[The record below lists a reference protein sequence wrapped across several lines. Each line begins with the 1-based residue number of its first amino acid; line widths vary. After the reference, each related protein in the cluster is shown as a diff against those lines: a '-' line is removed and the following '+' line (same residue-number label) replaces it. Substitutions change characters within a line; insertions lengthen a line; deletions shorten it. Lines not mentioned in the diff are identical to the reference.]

1 MGLTRAEAGRKVVH
15 IAAGA
20 FALLLRWLTWREA
33 ALMAVAAFLFNWR
46 LLPLLGGRALW
57 RAAPG
62 TGRHDAGILLYP
74 LAVLALVLVFR
85 HDLWIAAVVWGI
97 LACGDG
103 MATLAGRTLGGP
115 ALPWN
120 TRKTWVGLAAFVIS
134 GAAAAAGLYVWTLRM
149 PASALLA
156 PWVLAGSVLVA
167 LVCGLVESLPLELD
181 DNVRVPLAGGLVLA
195 VLREAKAGRLGAAA
209 EAEAAVAGFALT
221 AAFAAVAWRAG
232 ALDAAG
238 AVSTAIVG
246 AVITAGAGWGGLAVM
261 VTFFVIGSAATRLG
275 YGRKAARG
283 IAQERGGARGWR
295 SVWANGAVPAAL
307 ALAALFAVPD
317 RQGTWA
323 LAYAAAVATAAA
335 DTCSSE
341 IGKAWGRRTVGAL
354 TWRAV
359 APGTEGGVSLEGT
372 LGGLVGAAL
381 VGVVGAATGLYPPRF
396 LAVVAAAGLLGCL
409 VESVAGALVR
419 TRSSL
424 GNHALNVLNTAVGAV
439 LGVLLAGL
447 LR

>member
-1 MGLTRAEAGRKVVH
+1 VGLTRAEAGRKVVH

-20 FALLLRWLTWREA
+20 FALLLRWLSWREA

-62 TGRHDAGILLYP
+62 AVRHDAGILLYP

-103 MATLAGRTLGGP
+103 TATLAGRALGGP

-120 TRKTWVGLAAFVIS
+120 ARKTWTGLAAFVIA
-134 GAAAAAGLYVWTLRM
+134 GAAAAAGLYVWTLRL
-149 PASALLA
+149 PASALLL
-156 PWVLAGSVLVA
+156 PWVLAASVLVA

-181 DNVRVPLAGGLVLA
+181 DNVSVPLAGALVLA

-209 EAEAAVAGFALT
+209 EVEAAVAGFALT

-238 AVSTAIVG
+238 AASTAIVG
-246 AVITAGAGWGGLAVM
+246 AAITAGAGWGGLAVM
-261 VTFFVIGSAATRLG
+261 VAFFVIGSAATRLG

-307 ALAALFAVPD
+307 ALAALFAAPD
-317 RQGTWA
+317 RRGTWA

-341 IGKAWGRRTVGAL
+341 IGKAWGQRTVGVL

-359 APGTEGGVSLEGT
+359 PPGTEGGVSLEGT
-372 LGGLVGAAL
+372 LGGLFGAAL

-396 LAVVAAAGLLGCL
+396 LAAVAAAGLLGSL

-419 TRSSL
+419 TRSSP
-424 GNHALNVLNTAVGAV
+424 GNHVLNVLNTAVGAA

-447 LR
+447 LG